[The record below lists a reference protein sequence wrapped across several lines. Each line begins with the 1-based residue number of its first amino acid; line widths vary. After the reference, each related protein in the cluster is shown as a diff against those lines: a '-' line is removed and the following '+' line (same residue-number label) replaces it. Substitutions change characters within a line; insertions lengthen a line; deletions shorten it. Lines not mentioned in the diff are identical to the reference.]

1 MLRLFL
7 VLVVA
12 VLIVLFDAPREAHSR
27 SSGASAGVS
36 GAPGDRTCASAG
48 CHGDFELN
56 SGTGSVTIEG
66 PSGGYVAGAAY
77 EFEVR
82 VDNTTPG
89 SPTPNQGF
97 LVTARDEAGDP
108 VGEFELVDAALT
120 KFAAGG
126 GTRYVTHTSA
136 GISVSSWRVRWLA
149 PDDAPAR
156 VTFYA
161 AGNAANGNGWFDGDY
176 IYTTATEVARSG
188 VSADEQ
194 VPEVVVLDAVWP
206 NPTRGAATL
215 SFALAAPTDVT
226 VTLVDGLGRTVV
238 EAQRGA
244 LGAGAQTVALDASGL
259 VPGVYF
265 AAVTVGG
272 GTAPESRRVLPLTV
286 AR

>member
-12 VLIVLFDAPREAHSR
+12 VALALVQAPRDAHSR

-36 GAPGDRTCASAG
+36 GAPGDRTCATAG
-48 CHGDFELN
+48 CHGSFELN
-56 SGTGSVTIEG
+56 SGTGSVEINV
-66 PSGGYVAGAAY
+66 PADGYVGGTPY
-77 EFEVR
+77 EFTVR
-82 VDNTTPG
+82 VNNTTPG
-89 SPTPNQGF
+89 DPTPNQGF
-97 LVTARDEAGDP
+97 LVTVRDQAGEP
-108 VGEFELVDAALT
+108 VGEFEIIDATRT

-126 GTRYVTHTSA
+126 GTNYVTHTSA
-136 GISVSSWRVRWLA
+136 GIQVDTWTVRWLA
-149 PDDAPAR
+149 PDDAPTR

-176 IYTTATEVARSG
+176 IYTTALEVERRG
-188 VSADEQ
+188 VNAEEGAPDAL
-194 VPEVVVLDAVWP
+194 VLDAVWP

-215 SFALAAPTDVT
+215 SFALAAPAEVT
-226 VTLVDGLGRTVV
+226 VTVVDGLGRTVV

-244 LGAGAQTVALDASGL
+244 LGAGEQTVALDTSGL

-272 GTAPESRRVLPLTV
+272 GTMPGGRRVLPLTV
-286 AR
+286 TR

>member
-1 MLRLFL
+1 MLRLATAL
-7 VLVVA
+7 VLVALV
-12 VLIVLFDAPREAHSR
+12 VFTMPDEAATF
-27 SSGASAGVS
+27 SSGAPANRS
-36 GAPGDRTCASAG
+36 GAPGESTCATAG
-48 CHGDFELN
+48 CHSSFGLN
-56 SGTGSVTIEG
+56 SGTGSVTIDAPDGFVPGEALTFTV
-66 PSGGYVAGAAY
+66 S
-77 EFEVR
+77 
-82 VDNTTPG
+82 VDNTTPA
-89 SPTPNQGF
+89 TPQRRNGF
-97 LVTARDEAGDP
+97 QTSVKDDAGND
-108 VGEFELVDAALT
+108 VGTLELVDPSVT
-120 KFAAGG
+120 RFS
-126 GTRYVTHTSA
+126 GTDHVTHTSS
-136 GISVSSWRVRWLA
+136 GTSVSSWQVRWI
-149 PDDAPAR
+149 APAESPGQ
-156 VTFYA
+156 VTIYA
-161 AGNAANGNGWFDGDY
+161 AGNAANGNGASSGDF
-176 IYTTATEVARSG
+176 IYTTSQTLGLATNVEDG
-188 VSADEQ
+188 

>member
-1 MLRLFL
+1 MLRLLL

-12 VLIVLFDAPREAHSR
+12 VLIVLFDAPRDAHSR

-66 PSGGYVAGAAY
+66 PSEGYVAGAAY

-89 SPTPNQGF
+89 SPAPNQGF

-136 GISVSSWRVRWLA
+136 GISVSAWRVRWLA
-149 PDDAPAR
+149 PNDAPAR

-161 AGNAANGNGWFDGDY
+161 AGNAANGNGASSGDF
-176 IYTTATEVARSG
+176 IYTTSQTLGLATNVEDG
-188 VSADEQ
+188 
-194 VPEVVVLDAVWP
+194 VPEVVVLVAVWP

-272 GTAPESRRVLPLTV
+272 GTTPESRRVLPLTV